1 MNYVTG
7 TMVRILREKNN
18 MTQRQLAEKLN
29 VSDKTISKWETDR
42 GLPDISILAD
52 LAAALNI
59 SVAEL
64 LAGECV
70 ENENRSSNMKKTSF
84 YVCPICGN
92 IICTVGKGAFSCC
105 GILLPPLEAEAGG
118 SAGEHEISVE
128 MVDNED
134 YVSLNHYM
142 EKTHFISFFAY
153 VTAGTVQMV
162 KLYPEQNAEA
172 RFARRGHGYI
182 YACCNRHGLYRIRI

>member
-7 TMVRILREKNN
+7 TMVRILREKND

-64 LAGECV
+64 LAGG
-70 ENENRSSNMKKTSF
+70 
-84 YVCPICGN
+84 VC
-92 IICTVGKGAFSCC
+92 GK
-105 GILLPPLEAEAGG
+105 
-118 SAGEHEISVE
+118 
-128 MVDNED
+128 
-134 YVSLNHYM
+134 
-142 EKTHFISFFAY
+142 
-153 VTAGTVQMV
+153 
-162 KLYPEQNAEA
+162 
-172 RFARRGHGYI
+172 
-182 YACCNRHGLYRIRI
+182 

>member
-7 TMVRILREKNN
+7 EMIRILREKNN

-29 VSDKTISKWETDR
+29 VSDKTVSKWETSR
-42 GLPDISILAD
+42 GLPDISILSD

-70 ENENRSSNMKKTSF
+70 ENENRSSNMKKASF

-105 GILLPPLEAEAGG
+105 GILLPPLEAEEGETDR
-118 SAGEHEISVE
+118 EHEISVE
-128 MVDNED
+128 TIDNEY
-134 YVSLNHYM
+134 YVSVSHDM
-142 EKTHFISFFAY
+142 KKSHFLSFFAY
-153 VTAGTVQMV
+153 ATAGTIQMV
-162 KLYPEQNAEA
+162 KLYPEQNAET
-172 RFARRGHGYI
+172 RFSH
-182 YACCNRHGLYRIRI
+182 CVDVPHFLYPFLC